1 MRIVSRILR
10 CFGAAALLGMLLARG
25 GGLAAAEDVTP
36 AATPAA
42 EPAPWVGETVT
53 LSAQNLDV
61 KDVLAMLSRSRALN
75 VVCGPD
81 VQGAVSIELRDVPF
95 AEALQAVAGVAGL
108 EVTRRGTIYFVRR
121 PPGDDAAAA
130 ALRESRTFRLDYT
143 TPEEVQPVVEQML
156 SPIGRIMGYAPRRML
171 VVEDRPEALERLDAL
186 LRTLDVPPR
195 QVLIEARILQAELN
209 RDMRFGINWSLLFS
223 HGRGSGAAN
232 VEGFAGQPGG
242 TSGPGLFVGW
252 AEGDFTSALQSLDG
266 VVELNELAAPR
277 LLAVDGAD
285 ARIIIGD
292 QLGFYVT
299 TTVDN
304 TILQSVQ
311 FLDTGTQLRIT
322 PTITGDGYVRMSIH
336 PELSTGKLEN
346 GLPSKTTAEVITDVL
361 VRDGQ
366 TLFIGGLIQESDMTT
381 RSGIPILMRLPL
393 LGGLFGS
400 TTVSRRKSE
409 LIALLTPHIVA
420 RGDAVPY
427 SGLGL
432 VPEGSLPEPR

>member
-1 MRIVSRILR
+1 
-10 CFGAAALLGMLLARG
+10 
-25 GGLAAAEDVTP
+25 
-36 AATPAA
+36 
-42 EPAPWVGETVT
+42 
-53 LSAQNLDV
+53 
-61 KDVLAMLSRSRALN
+61 
-75 VVCGPD
+75 
-81 VQGAVSIELRDVPF
+81 
-95 AEALQAVAGVAGL
+95 
-108 EVTRRGTIYFVRR
+108 
-121 PPGDDAAAA
+121 
-130 ALRESRTFRLDYT
+130 
-143 TPEEVQPVVEQML
+143 
-156 SPIGRIMGYAPRRML
+156 
-171 VVEDRPEALERLDAL
+171 
-186 LRTLDVPPR
+186 
-195 QVLIEARILQAELN
+195 
-209 RDMRFGINWSLLFS
+209 
-223 HGRGSGAAN
+223 
-232 VEGFAGQPGG
+232 
-242 TSGPGLFVGW
+242 VGW